1 MGMVDEL
8 RRMRVES
15 SNRNFKPDYKCPICK
30 DTHIVIV
37 KDEDGHSVARDC
49 DCMAKTVYRRLMI
62 ASGIDA

>member
-15 SNRNFKPDYKCPICK
+15 ANRNFKPDYKCPICK

-37 KDEDGHSVARDC
+37 KD
-49 DCMAKTVYRRLMI
+49 
-62 ASGIDA
+62 

>member
-37 KDEDGHSVARDC
+37 NDADGRSVARDC
-49 DCMAKTVYRRLMI
+49 NCMAQTVYR
-62 ASGIDA
+62 